1 MDWMHR
7 TSRRRPEGQIRRRTN
22 CTEGSMLFV
31 DPVDLPRASL
41 VHCRRKAGSGWVP
54 MKGGDRLPAFGYN
67 AGFDSGSRT
76 GGRTS
81 RKRLLA
87 FVPQLRVHC
96 GGLADEGE
104 PWALLLSSQ
113 GGA

>member
-1 MDWMHR
+1 MIWMLR
-7 TSRRRPEGQIRRRTN
+7 TDRRRPEQQLRRRTS
-22 CTEGSMLFV
+22 CAIGSMLFV
-31 DPVDLPRASL
+31 DPVDLPSASL
-41 VHCRRKAGSGWVP
+41 VHCRRKAGCGCVP
-54 MKGGDRLPAFGYN
+54 MKGGGRLQAFGYN
-67 AGFDSGSRT
+67 AGFDGRSRT
-76 GGRTS
+76 GGSTS
-81 RKRLLA
+81 RKKLLA